1 MMMALNGAGAR
12 DSHYGKILMVKSNV
26 DNKQPQ
32 SSLYSVNLNSK
43 ICTANFYDSA
53 QKGDTV

>member
-32 SSLYSVNLNSK
+32 SSFIFSESKFKDMYS
-43 ICTANFYDSA
+43 
-53 QKGDTV
+53 